1 MEILIWIIIVA
12 QIFQNLDNW
21 INYVAYAG
29 GFATGTYVGMVIEER
44 MKVGIQ
50 IYRIITGKKS
60 NVLAEKLLEADFR
73 VTTVDAK
80 EKYGEVKIL
89 FTIAKWKR
97 WQELSELIRKHAP
110 NAFYSVEDV
119 KHTSSIE
126 DESLPNKQDLMT
138 RMLKMKKGI

>member
-1 MEILIWIIIVA
+1 M
-12 QIFQNLDNW
+12 
-21 INYVAYAG
+21 AYAG

-89 FTIAKWKR
+89 FTIAK
-97 WQELSELIRKHAP
+97 
-110 NAFYSVEDV
+110 
-119 KHTSSIE
+119 
-126 DESLPNKQDLMT
+126 
-138 RMLKMKKGI
+138 